1 MNKARASRIGE
12 QARPANNGSHNSVK
26 STRRAATSARHSGSS
41 LRREAEHLAES
52 AKEGLSGVQS
62 FAHESLAGAK
72 RTAVRAADSAK
83 GVLSDHLFTS
93 VGVAA
98 GVGLIA
104 GFLLR
109 GRRH

>member
-1 MNKARASRIGE
+1 MNKPRASHAGE

-26 STRRAATSARHSGSS
+26 NTRRDASPARLGVPT

-52 AKEGLSGVQS
+52 AKEGLSSVQS

-72 RTAVRAADSAK
+72 RAASRAAGSAK
-83 GVLSDHLFTS
+83 GVLSDHPIAS
-93 VGVAA
+93 IGIAA
-98 GVGLIA
+98 GAGLIA